1 MILDGLTAAGIIADD
16 SFGNITL
23 ELRGEYDRENPRTE
37 IEIEE
42 Q

>member
-1 MILDGLTAAGIIADD
+1 MILDGLTAAGIIVDD
-16 SFGNITL
+16 SFGHITL

-42 Q
+42 